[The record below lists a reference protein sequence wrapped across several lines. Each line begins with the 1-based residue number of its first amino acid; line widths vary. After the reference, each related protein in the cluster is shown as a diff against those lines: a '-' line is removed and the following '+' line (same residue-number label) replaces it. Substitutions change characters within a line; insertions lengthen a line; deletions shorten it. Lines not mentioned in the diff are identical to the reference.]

1 MRRTLLAGLPH
12 DLKALSRMWLRI
24 ELADD
29 SKLKDGLRADLQ
41 DMQHMVD
48 QFIGFVRGTDPAA
61 YRYASMALQD
71 WLGERVRA
79 WQGAGTDIRLHGAED
94 PALVVQADAV
104 ALGRLLDNLIGNA
117 LNHGAPRSTSP
128 CTRKVAT
135 RCWTWPTTGRA
146 SRPSA
151 AARPCGPSAA
161 WTTPAPAPVAWAWGW
176 RWPRP
181 SPAPTAARWNCCR
194 PRRAACAC
202 ACACPC
208 RTPPNGL
215 ACGARAR
222 PGHLRYDARCIVPS
236 RFRTM
241 AIQSDSLSSR
251 PDAARIVAPQPAS
264 PNEESIER
272 ALRPKALQEYVG
284 QQRARTAR
292 DIHRRRAQRGE
303 ALDHVLF
310 GPPGLGKTTLAHII
324 AHEMGVQLRQTS
336 GPVLERP
343 GDLAAL
349 LTNLEKN
356 DVLFIDEIHR
366 LSPVVEEILY
376 PALEDFQID
385 IMIGEGPPR
394 AASSW
399 TCSPSRWWAPL
410 PAPAC

>member
-1 MRRTLLAGLPH
+1 
-12 DLKALSRMWLRI
+12 
-24 ELADD
+24 
-29 SKLKDGLRADLQ
+29 
-41 DMQHMVD
+41 MVD

-117 LNHGAPRSTSP
+117 LNHGAPRSTSA
-128 CTRKVAT
+128 C
-135 RCWTWPTTGRA
+135 TGRA
-146 SRPSA
+146 PRGA
-151 AARPCGPSAA
+151 GRG
-161 WTTPAPAPVAWAWGW
+161 
-176 RWPRP
+176 RPRP
-181 SPAPTAARWNCCR
+181 GIAPERRREALRPFSRLDDARTRTGSVGLGLALAEAIARAHGGSLELRQADSGGLCVRVRLPCRKPPSGRIR
-194 PRRAACAC
+194 PR
-202 ACACPC
+202 
-208 RTPPNGL
+208 G
-215 ACGARAR
+215 GAR

-272 ALRPKALQEYVG
+272 ALRPRRFRSTSASS
-284 QQRARTAR
+284 AREQLEIFIAAAR
-292 DIHRRRAQRGE
+292 KRGE
-303 ALDHVLF
+303 ALDHVLLF

-343 GDLAAL
+343 A
-349 LTNLEKN
+349 TW
-356 DVLFIDEIHR
+356 
-366 LSPVVEEILY
+366 
-376 PALEDFQID
+376 
-385 IMIGEGPPR
+385 PR
-394 AASSW
+394 
-399 TCSPSRWWAPL
+399 C
-410 PAPAC
+410 